1 MNLETDVIGKYV
13 ERFLAFP
20 AETDKKKNMD
30 GEGITMEILR
40 KYGF

>member
-20 AETDKKKNMD
+20 AETDKKKNMA